1 MDMEILRD
9 LKILLVDD
17 NKINQRVA
25 KLTFSQVGLKCD
37 IASDGKEAF
46 EMHKV
51 KLYDLIFMDMQMP
64 VMDGLESTRL
74 IREFE
79 KDSETLD
86 RVIIVAL
93 TGSELAEK
101 KESCIEAG
109 MDDFIEKPI
118 RIEWLHKYIST
129 VIK

>member
-1 MDMEILRD
+1 MEILRD

-17 NKINQRVA
+17 NKINQRVS

-101 KESCIEAG
+101 KEACIEAG

>member
-1 MDMEILRD
+1 MDMEILKD

-46 EMHKV
+46 EMHQI

-64 VMDGLESTRL
+64 VMNGLESTIL

-79 KDSETLD
+79 RDSETLH
-86 RVIIVAL
+86 RAIIVAL
-93 TGSELAEK
+93 TGSELAEN
-101 KESCIEAG
+101 KESCISVG

-118 RIEWLHKYIST
+118 RIEWLLKYVST
-129 VIK
+129 VTK